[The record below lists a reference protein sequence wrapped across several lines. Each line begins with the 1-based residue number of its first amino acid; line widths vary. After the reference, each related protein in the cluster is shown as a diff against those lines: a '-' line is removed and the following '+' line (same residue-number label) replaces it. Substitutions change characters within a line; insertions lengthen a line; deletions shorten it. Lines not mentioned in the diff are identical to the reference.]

1 MAFKQVESELALFAE
16 TVIAEARKNLRR
28 KKKVTTG
35 ELLKSLTYAIDT
47 SQKDTTILNFVMKD
61 YGRFVD
67 RGVQGKDPYALPAPG
82 KNKKGDELQGAKWY
96 GKNRAP
102 NSPYKFGSMSSR
114 GLRGAI
120 NKWTIQKGIPGIR
133 DKKGRFVPRK
143 SMQFMMTR
151 SIYLAGL
158 EATMFFTDPY
168 NKNLVRF
175 INKFLDAF
183 IFDVDV
189 ALRQQ
194 KKGVNYNK

>member
-35 ELLKSLTYAIDT
+35 ELLKSLKYAIDT

-67 RGVQGKDPYALPAPG
+67 RGVQGKDPNALP
-82 KNKKGDELQGAKWY
+82 EGAKWY
-96 GKNRAP
+96 GRNRAP

-183 IFDVDV
+183 VFDVDV